1 MPEMECPSGCDEK
14 GRGRLSPAL
23 VTRDVLP
30 PVAHV
35 GVHTPVE
42 AGVALS
48 PMRGALGTLVVHGA
62 AVLGRE
68 VSFRLRTRELDTPP
82 GAAQSSVLLLL
93 GLAPVVPGDLHQ
105 PEQCS
110 GPGSLLDCGG
120 Y

>member
-1 MPEMECPSGCDEK
+1 MISVF
-14 GRGRLSPAL
+14 R
-23 VTRDVLP
+23 VTSDVVLPVTGVVDAVVSQARATLP
-30 PVAHV
+30 PV
-35 GVHTPVE
+35 
-42 AGVALS
+42 
-48 PMRGALGTLVVHGA
+48 RGALGTLVVHRA

-105 PEQCS
+105 PEQC
-110 GPGSLLDCGG
+110 GRPGSLLDSGG